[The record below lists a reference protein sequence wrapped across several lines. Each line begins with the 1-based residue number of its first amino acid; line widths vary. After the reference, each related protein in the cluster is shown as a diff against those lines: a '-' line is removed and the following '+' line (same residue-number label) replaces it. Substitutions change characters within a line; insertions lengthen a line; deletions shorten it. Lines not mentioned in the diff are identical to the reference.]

1 MIGPITTA
9 DGPMPA
15 GQPSNGY
22 REEQGEIDRA
32 VLDAVTEA
40 EIEGEA
46 TEDMPELAIESD
58 WTNQAAVIYQGG
70 YYCQTQP

>member
-1 MIGPITTA
+1 
-9 DGPMPA
+9 MPA

-32 VLDAVTEA
+32 VLDTVTEA

-46 TEDMPELAIESD
+46 TEDMPELALNPTGRIRP
-58 WTNQAAVIYQGG
+58 W
-70 YYCQTQP
+70 

>member
-9 DGPMPA
+9 GGPMPA

-46 TEDMPELAIESD
+46 TEDMPELAIEPD
-58 WTNQAAVIYQGG
+58 WTNQAAVIYQRG
-70 YYCQTQP
+70 YCQTQP